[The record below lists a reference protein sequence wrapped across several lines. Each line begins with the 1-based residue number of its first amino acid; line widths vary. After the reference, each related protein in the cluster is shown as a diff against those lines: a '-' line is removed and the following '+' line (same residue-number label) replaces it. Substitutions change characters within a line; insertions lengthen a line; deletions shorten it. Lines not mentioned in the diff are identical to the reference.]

1 MDKLL
6 VSKFDFI
13 KNVFDYAPSSMPTIS
28 TFHFLSSENANEVK
42 QSFMTM
48 PVEIKNCMQ
57 NVSQTPG
64 VGTDIEID
72 INKTWYL
79 IKGIR
84 LLLVFI
90 FV

>member
-1 MDKLL
+1 M
-6 VSKFDFI
+6 
-13 KNVFDYAPSSMPTIS
+13 
-28 TFHFLSSENANEVK
+28 K

-48 PVEIKNCMQ
+48 PVEIKNWMQ

-72 INKTWYL
+72 IKKTWYL
-79 IKGIR
+79 IKGIG